1 MEEINTVTLYPA
13 WKQAVE
19 VFTASGFADGD
30 IVPHDWFWENLQIEK
45 PKEDTPLKQ
54 AEKLK
59 LEFISQ
65 FEALRSTL
73 LTNHNVDLKSV
84 RSVGYKIVPA
94 HQQAEVAEEDM
105 QVEINKIMMKTVR
118 RINFTDLNRLSQED
132 KTKHMNTYSRVT
144 NLKSMIEYQHKKN
157 LESSKMVGG

>member
-19 VFTASGFADGD
+19 IFIASGFDEGD
-30 IVPHDWFWENLQIEK
+30 VVPHDWFWENLQIEK
-45 PKEDTPLKQ
+45 PEEDTPLKQ

-65 FEALRSTL
+65 FEALRAAL
-73 LTNHNVDLKSV
+73 LMVHNVDLKSV

-94 HQQAEVAEEDM
+94 RQQAEVAEEDM
-105 QVEINKIMMKTVR
+105 QIEINKILKKTVR
-118 RINFTDLNRLSQED
+118 RINFTDMNKLNQED
-132 KTKHMNTYSRVT
+132 KAKHMNTYSRVT
-144 NLKSMIEYQHKKN
+144 NLKSMIEYENKKAI
-157 LESSKMVGG
+157 ESNKMLTE